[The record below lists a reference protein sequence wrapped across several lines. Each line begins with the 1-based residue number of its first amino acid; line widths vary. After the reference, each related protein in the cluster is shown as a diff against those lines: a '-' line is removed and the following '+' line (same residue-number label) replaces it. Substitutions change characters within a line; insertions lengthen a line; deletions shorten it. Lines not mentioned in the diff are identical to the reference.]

1 VRKEESN
8 MTKPVGKPNGT
19 VVKVAA
25 GTSSAASAAISDNV
39 LYIRVVADQNAYIE
53 FGSAP
58 TASATTHYLPA
69 NQVEYFKVQTNG
81 TKVAALRAGSTS
93 GNVWISEIV

>member
-1 VRKEESN
+1 MS
-8 MTKPVGKPNGT
+8 KPVGKPNGT
-19 VVKVAA
+19 VIKVAA
-25 GTSSAASAAISDNV
+25 GTSSAASAAIADKV
-39 LYIRVVADQNAYIE
+39 LFIRVVADQPAYIE

-69 NQVEYFKVQTNG
+69 NQVEYFKVQTDG
-81 TKVAALRAGSTS
+81 TKVAALRAGGTS

>member
-1 VRKEESN
+1 

-19 VVKVAA
+19 VIKVAA
-25 GTSSAASAAISDNV
+25 GTSSAASTAIADNV
-39 LYIRVVADQNAYIE
+39 LYVRVVADQHAYIE
-53 FGSAP
+53 FGSSP
-58 TASATTHYLPA
+58 TASASTHYLPA
-69 NQVEYFKVQTNG
+69 NQVEYFKVQTDG

>member
-1 VRKEESN
+1 

-25 GTSSAASAAISDNV
+25 GTASAASAAIADNV
-39 LYIRVVADQNAYIE
+39 LYVRVVADQNAYIE
-53 FGSAP
+53 FGSSP
-58 TASATTHYLPA
+58 TASSSTHYLPA
-69 NQVEYFKVQTNG
+69 NEVEYFKVQTDG